1 MTLPVLI
8 SGAGLGGVCLAQALK
23 KNNIPFKIFER
34 YGQSNVS
41 AQGYRLR
48 ITTHGVEALEK
59 ALTPEMFTLFEKTCA
74 DAPKLGV
81 RVKPDG
87 STVPFG
93 GPPGGPGGPG
103 GRAFT
108 VDRSVFRDTLLTG
121 LEGNVFF
128 EKNLEHYTLHED
140 KVTVSFSDGTT
151 EDGAL
156 LVGADGV
163 RSCVRRQHIPNF
175 KGLDT
180 GMRIIFGKTPLT
192 PEFLAKLPEEYRDG
206 MSLVTNEDDNSQ
218 PVLMF
223 ESIQFPHAEEVS
235 TLNMPGPY
243 MYWVLVVHRSKIPSS
258 DQDSW
263 HLSSSEAANL
273 ANQLTS
279 SWDPHIRTIF
289 EMSDINQTSI
299 RSILSAG
306 PEIDPWRPSS
316 RVTLL
321 GDAAHVMPPTGA
333 MGANTA
339 LRDAAD
345 LAQRIVSVGGVQ
357 NVDEA
362 MVGSYEMDLRDFA
375 KTAIELS
382 WRGGMK
388 SFGLIPVEECE
399 PISM

>member
-1 MTLPVLI
+1 
-8 SGAGLGGVCLAQALK
+8 
-23 KNNIPFKIFER
+23 
-34 YGQSNVS
+34 
-41 AQGYRLR
+41 
-48 ITTHGVEALEK
+48 
-59 ALTPEMFTLFEKTCA
+59 
-74 DAPKLGV
+74 
-81 RVKPDG
+81 
-87 STVPFG
+87 
-93 GPPGGPGGPG
+93 
-103 GRAFT
+103 
-108 VDRSVFRDTLLTG
+108 LLTG

-128 EKNLEHYTLHED
+128 EKDLEHYTVHED

-151 EDGAL
+151 EDGVL

-235 TLNMPGPY
+235 TLNMPDPY

-279 SWDPHIRTIF
+279 SWNPHIRTIF

-362 MVGSYEMDLRDFA
+362 IVGSYEVGLRDFA

-382 WRGGMK
+382 WRGGLK
-388 SFGLIPVEECE
+388 RFGLKPAEECE

>member
-23 KNNIPFKIFER
+23 KHNIPFKIFER

-48 ITTHGVEALEK
+48 ITSHGVEALEYS
-59 ALTPEMFTLFEKTCA
+59 LSTEVFSIFEKSCA

-81 RVKPDG
+81 RIKPDG
-87 STVPFG
+87 SSTAPFG
-93 GPPGGPGGPG
+93 GPPGGPGG
-103 GRAFT
+103 RAYT
-108 VDRSVFRDTLLTG
+108 VDRSVFRDALLTS
-121 LEGNVFF
+121 LEEHVFF
-128 EKNLEHYTLHED
+128 EKNLESYTIHED
-140 KVTVSFSDGTT
+140 KVTVLFSDGTT

-163 RSCVRRQHIPNF
+163 RSTVRRQYIPDF

-192 PEFLAKLPEEYRDG
+192 SDFVGKLPESYRDG
-206 MSLVTNEDDNSQ
+206 MSLVTNEGDDTQ

-223 ESIQFPHAEEVS
+223 ESILFPHAKEIS
-235 TLNMPGPY
+235 TIRMPEPY
-243 MYWVLVVHRSKIPSS
+243 MYWVLVAHRSRILCSN
-258 DQDSW
+258 QNTW
-263 HLSSSEAANL
+263 HLSSDEAANL
-273 ANQLTS
+273 ADQLTS
-279 SWDPHIRTIF
+279 TWNSNIRTIF
-289 EMSDINQTSI
+289 DMSDRSQTSI

-306 PEIDPWRPSS
+306 PEIAPWSPSS

-345 LAQRIVSVGGVQ
+345 LARRIVAAGGIQGV
-357 NVDEA
+357 NETVI
-362 MVGSYEMDLRDFA
+362 GSYEAGMRDFA

-388 SFGLIPVEECE
+388 SFGLKPVEECE
-399 PISM
+399 FISM

>member
-34 YGQSNVS
+34 NGRSNAC

-48 ITTHGVEALEK
+48 ITSHGVSALED
-59 ALTPEMFTLFEKTCA
+59 ALTPEMFALFEKTCA
-74 DAPKLGV
+74 DAPRLGV

-87 STVPFG
+87 SSTTPFG
-93 GPPGGPGGPG
+93 PSPGAFGGKSY
-103 GRAFT
+103 T

-121 LEGNVFF
+121 LEENVFF
-128 EKNLEHYTLHED
+128 EKNLEHYTIRKD

-163 RSCVRRQHIPNF
+163 RSSVRRQYIPDF

-180 GMRIIFGKTPLT
+180 GLRIIFGKTPLT
-192 PEFLAKLPEEYRDG
+192 PEFLAKLPEDYHDG
-206 MSLVTNEDDNSQ
+206 MSLVTNEDDKFE
-218 PVLMF
+218 PVVMF
-223 ESIQFPHAEEVS
+223 ESIRFPHADEVS
-235 TLNMPGPY
+235 TLKLPDPY
-243 MYWVLVVHRSKIPSS
+243 MYWVQVANHSRIPSS
-258 DQDSW
+258 DQNSW
-263 HLSSSEAANL
+263 HLSSQEAADL

-279 SWDPHIRTIF
+279 SWNPHIRTIF
-289 EMSDINQTSI
+289 EMSDTNQTSI
-299 RSILSAG
+299 RSLLSAG
-306 PEIDPWRPSS
+306 PEITPWKPSS

-339 LRDAAD
+339 LRDASD
-345 LAQRIVSVGGVQ
+345 LACRIVAAGGVP
-357 NVDEA
+357 NVDET
-362 MVGSYEMDLRDFA
+362 VIGSYEAELRDFA
-375 KTAIELS
+375 KMAIELS
-382 WRGGMK
+382 WAGGMK
-388 SFGLIPVEECE
+388 SFGLKPVEECE
-399 PISM
+399 PISL